1 MVRLIR
7 VGAWAPHTFA
17 LVLACGLAVGG
28 CGGEG
33 DDNGVGGGSGTG
45 GHGVGGSAGTSA
57 AGKSGTSSTTGGA
70 GSAGSPGA
78 GGIGGGGIGVGRGG
92 AAGAG
97 GSGVQGGTSSDAGA
111 AGMDSGPAPI
121 TAPKLPAPGAS
132 ITREAQGEIVI
143 KTDADAETFCA
154 SYDGVRGSLRVTGS
168 LIENLN
174 ALSCLVEVTGQLE
187 LSAYSLKHAN
197 LPKLVAVGTLFVAT
211 QTALEDI
218 AMPKLEFTRNELR
231 IVTSGPKE
239 VALPA
244 LTSVGAALT
253 IASIT
258 SLETISLPALTWVS
272 NKIDF
277 SNSRLREVDVTNLAY
292 AGGDF
297 RLTATALEH
306 LSLMKLRQILGL
318 LSIPGGSYA
327 DIDLTALERADGGL
341 GLGGDETSVELTELD
356 LPKLEVVGTFGASG
370 FANLTRV
377 SAPLLVRAKAVA
389 LGPAPLLASVSFPL
403 LEDAG
408 SFTLEELGDSVELG
422 FPQLTTA
429 TSVRV
434 RLAGRGAFDLPKL
447 AQVTS
452 LDVTGA
458 LDVSLP
464 ALQSIKQT
472 GLFGN
477 YSNAG
482 EVVECDISLPLL
494 ASATV
499 LEFRAG
505 PKGVLELPALT
516 HLVDLHL
523 STTGFESVTA
533 DALPSL
539 RALRVGENAALTSL
553 SFPALESAEDA
564 DFGDTALTTLALPK
578 LATSTKYLSF
588 DVPAL
593 DELELPALTTASEL
607 HISGSNLT
615 TLNLPLLDNVYTFD
629 VSRTAVG
636 AIELPALT
644 EMYELIAEQ
653 NPLLENVTFLAGSDT
668 YNLRLVDNPLLA
680 TLVVSQ
686 PAEAGSI
693 YIDQNPSLSNLDGIA
708 AARSHAIAF
717 TITNNVALTS
727 IASLGPVVYVL
738 GDITIYGNTALSA
751 DAVNGFVASIEN
763 FNGDLILTP
772 P

>member
-1 MVRLIR
+1 V
-7 VGAWAPHTFA
+7 
-17 LVLACGLAVGG
+17 
-28 CGGEG
+28 
-33 DDNGVGGGSGTG
+33 GGSG
-45 GHGVGGSAGTSA
+45 GT
-57 AGKSGTSSTTGGA
+57 GA
-70 GSAGSPGA
+70 GRSGA
-78 GGIGGGGIGVGRGG
+78 GGK
-92 AAGAG
+92 G
-97 GSGVQGGTSSDAGA
+97 GSGAQGGTSSDAGA
-111 AGMDSGPAPI
+111 AGMDNGPAPI
-121 TAPKLPAPGAS
+121 TAPELPAPGAS
-132 ITREAQGEIVI
+132 ITREAQGEVVI
-143 KTDADAETFCA
+143 KTDADAAAFCA

-168 LIENLN
+168 SIENLD

-197 LPKLVAVGTLFVAT
+197 LPNLVAVGTLLVTT
-211 QTALEDI
+211 QTALVDI
-218 AMPKLEFTRNELR
+218 TMPKLGFTRDELR
-231 IVTSGPKE
+231 IVTTGPTV

-244 LTSVGAALT
+244 LTSVGDALT

-258 SLETISLPALTWVS
+258 SLQTISLPALTWVG

-277 SNSRLREVDVTNLAY
+277 SNSGLREVDVTELAY

-297 RLTATALEH
+297 VLTATALEH
-306 LSLMKLRQILGL
+306 LSLMKLRQILGR

-327 DIDLTALERADGGL
+327 DIDLSALERADGGL
-341 GLGGDETSVELTELD
+341 GLDGDETSVELTDLD

-377 SAPLLVRAKAVA
+377 SAPLLVQAKAVA
-389 LGPAPLLASVSFPL
+389 LGPLPLLTSVSFPL

-422 FPQLTTA
+422 FPKLTTA

-447 AQVTS
+447 AKVTS

-464 ALQSIKQT
+464 ALESIKQT

-477 YSNAG
+477 YTNAG
-482 EVVECDISLPLL
+482 DVVDCEISLPRL
-494 ASATV
+494 ASAIT
-499 LEFRAG
+499 LDFRAG

-516 HLVDLHL
+516 DLVDLL
-523 STTGFESVTA
+523 LTTTGFESVSA

-539 RALRVGENAALTSL
+539 RALRLGENTALTSL
-553 SFPALESAEDA
+553 SFTALESAEDA
-564 DFGDTALTTLALPK
+564 AFGDTALTTLALPK
-578 LATSTKYLSF
+578 LATSAKYLSF
-588 DVPAL
+588 GVPEL
-593 DELELPALTTASEL
+593 DELDLPALTTASEL

-629 VSRTAVG
+629 VSGTAVG

-653 NPLLENVTFLAGSDT
+653 NPLLESVNFLAGSDT
-668 YNLRLVDNPLLA
+668 YNLRLVDNPLLE
-680 TLVVSQ
+680 TLVVSE

-693 YIDQNPSLSNLDGIA
+693 YLDENPSLLNLDGIA
-708 AARSHAIAF
+708 AARSHALAF

-738 GDITIYGNTALSA
+738 GDVTIYGNTALGANAAS
-751 DAVNGFVASIEN
+751 DFVASIEH
-763 FNGDLILTP
+763 FYGDLFLTP